1 VDERLKVV
9 RIDMAGNYDP
19 LFNLPSGTEDIAYFF
34 KTMRPKDPSHPG
46 SFYAHHADST
56 TTANRE
62 PSDRKGK
69 GQELQQRSGKTVYMD
84 PNHVKAMA
92 GIYQNTEMATRLV
105 PLMKDGKYIGG
116 VALQLMEDYG
126 PKKAGSTIVQAPYK
140 TKPEV
145 GLNPVEIGGSAESPK
160 GSSGKNIHFGNAIT
174 EVHPRPTRLG
184 TAGKLGVA
192 GALAGAATASNA
204 AELGESA
211 SGLLPP
217 FLQALTYGKG
227 AGEGEDAE
235 LAYKRRKEQ
244 ADALGAG
251 NRGLGYDP
259 RKPFN
264 PVALPEDYRSG
275 GRVRMI

>member
-1 VDERLKVV
+1 
-9 RIDMAGNYDP
+9 MAGNYDP

-69 GQELQQRSGKTVYMD
+69 GQELQQRSRKTVYMD
-84 PNHVKAMA
+84 PNHVKAIA

-105 PLMKDGKYIGG
+105 PLMKDGKYAGG

-160 GSSGKNIHFGNAIT
+160 GSSGKNIHFGNAIS
-174 EVHPRPTRLG
+174 EVHPSSSRLG
-184 TAGKLGVA
+184 TAGKLSVA
-192 GALAGAATASNA
+192 GALTGAATASNA

-227 AGEGEDAE
+227 AGEGHDAE
-235 LAYKRRKEQ
+235 LAYRRRKEQ
-244 ADALGAG
+244 TDALGAG

>member
-1 VDERLKVV
+1 MADYESLK
-9 RIDMAGNYDP
+9 
-19 LFNLPSGTEDIAYFF
+19 NLPSGTEDISYFF
-34 KTMRPKDPSHPG
+34 KTMRPRDPSHPG

-62 PSDRKGK
+62 PSDRKGQ
-69 GQELQQRSGKTVYMD
+69 GQELQNRSKKTIYMD
-84 PNHVKAMA
+84 PKHVKAIA
-92 GIYQNTEMATRLV
+92 GIYQNTEMATKLV
-105 PLMKDGKYIGG
+105 PLIKDGKYIDG
-116 VALQLMEDYG
+116 VALQYMEDYG
-126 PKKAGSTIVQAPYK
+126 PRKAGSTIIQAPYQ
-140 TKPEV
+140 TKPAV

-160 GSSGKNIHFGNAIT
+160 GSSGRNIHFGNAIT

-235 LAYKRRKEQ
+235 LVYRRRKAQ
-244 ADALGAG
+244 ADKLGAG
-251 NRGLGYDP
+251 NRGQAYDP
-259 RKPFN
+259 RR
-264 PVALPEDYRSG
+264 LDSTITMPENYRSG

>member
-1 VDERLKVV
+1 MADYESLK
-9 RIDMAGNYDP
+9 
-19 LFNLPSGTEDIAYFF
+19 NLPSGTEDISYFF

-62 PSDRKGK
+62 PSDRKGQ
-69 GQELQQRSGKTVYMD
+69 GQELQNRSRKTIYMD
-84 PNHVKAMA
+84 PKHVKAIA
-92 GIYQNTEMATRLV
+92 GIYQNTEMATKLV
-105 PLMKDGKYIGG
+105 PLIKDGKYIDG
-116 VALQLMEDYG
+116 VALQYMEDYG
-126 PKKAGSTIVQAPYK
+126 PRKAGSTIIQAPYQ
-140 TKPEV
+140 TKPAV

-160 GSSGKNIHFGNAIT
+160 GSSGRNIHFGNAIT

-204 AELGESA
+204 AELGESVF
-211 SGLLPP
+211 GLLSP

-227 AGEGEDAE
+227 AGEGHDAE
-235 LAYKRRKEQ
+235 LAYRRRK
-244 ADALGAG
+244 AITM
-251 NRGLGYDP
+251 
-259 RKPFN
+259 
-264 PVALPEDYRSG
+264 PENYRSG